1 MASSENRTL
10 KVHHLRPAP
19 GAKTAKT
26 RVGRGEASKGK
37 TAGRGTKGTKA
48 RYQVPAAFEGGQ
60 MPLHMR
66 LPKLKGFT
74 NRFRTE
80 YQVVNLDRIAEL
92 FPQGGTIGVDEL
104 VAAGAVRDNKLVKVL
119 GDGDLT
125 VAVQVT
131 AHAFSSSAKEKIA
144 AAGGSVTLL

>member
-1 MASSENRTL
+1 MASSENPL

-80 YQVVNLDRIAEL
+80 YQVVNLDRISQL

-104 VAAGAVRDNKLVKVL
+104 VAAGAVRDNQLVKVL

-144 AAGGSVTLL
+144 AAGGSVTEL